1 MVFKQGAK
9 EMLKRLTVVKWGI
22 AILVVVASIGMI
34 RIPVSQA
41 QYWEALPP
49 YNLLWPLWSPAL
61 SPVAAT
67 GMPVPVP
74 LVSSLDNTTIL
85 PVQPALVWDPAQMYP
100 WLMYNIPS
108 AFGGGLAY
116 FDAFYGLNPFP
127 PPYLLDTAGAPLPI
141 GLPVDF
147 DLLPPTG
154 IDDFAPYMLF
164 GNFFFA
170 NHYGVD
176 IASLLTA
183 AQIWGFPPS
192 GLPLF

>member
-1 MVFKQGAK
+1 MFKKASAF
-9 EMLKRLTVVKWGI
+9 KWGI
-22 AILVVVASIGMI
+22 LALVILAAIGMI
-34 RIPVSQA
+34 VTPLSHA

-49 YNLLWPLWSPAL
+49 YNLLWPLWSPVL
-61 SPVAAT
+61 SPIAPT

-74 LVSSLDNTTIL
+74 LVSSLDNTTVL

-100 WLMYNIPS
+100 WLLYNTPDT
-108 AFGGGLAY
+108 FGGGLTY

-127 PPYLLDTAGAPLPI
+127 APYLVDAAGVPAPI

-147 DLLPPTG
+147 DLLPPTE
-154 IDDFAPYMLF
+154 IANFAPYLLF

-170 NHYGVD
+170 NQYGVD
-176 IASLLTA
+176 ITTLLTA
-183 AQIWGFPPS
+183 ANIWGFPAS

>member
-1 MVFKQGAK
+1 MFKK
-9 EMLKRLTVVKWGI
+9 VNVLKWGI
-22 AILVVVASIGMI
+22 LMMAILVAIGI
-34 RIPVSQA
+34 IGTPLSQA

-49 YNLLWPLWSPAL
+49 YNLLWPLWSPVL
-61 SPVAAT
+61 SPVPAT

-108 AFGGGLAY
+108 GFGGGLAY

-141 GLPVDF
+141 GLPVGF
-147 DLLPPTG
+147 DALPPTD
-154 IDDFAPYMLF
+154 IAAFAPYVLF
-164 GNFFFA
+164 GNYFFA
-170 NHYGVD
+170 DRYDVD
-176 IASLLTA
+176 IATLLTA
-183 AQIWGFPPS
+183 ANIWGFPPS